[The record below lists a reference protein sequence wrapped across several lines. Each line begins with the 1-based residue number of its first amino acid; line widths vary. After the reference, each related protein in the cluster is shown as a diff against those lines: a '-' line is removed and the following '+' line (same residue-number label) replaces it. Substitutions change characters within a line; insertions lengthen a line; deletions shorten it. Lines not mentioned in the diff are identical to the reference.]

1 VPAFSVV
8 FNQQSGDDRLKVPVR
23 PDEYPTRMPRGS
35 DMPSEIRR
43 LLFRPRET
51 IVAVTEYFQRRGITL
66 PSGTAS
72 RIVIFEAE
80 QAHAS
85 LEIATDTG
93 GTVEIEV
100 TAEMLA
106 AALILYCINRKIPLP
121 AEADKRL
128 QRVQEDSVALVVTTH
143 LKRQP

>member
-8 FNQQSGDDRLKVPVR
+8 FNQQSGDDRLKAPIR
-23 PDEYPTRMPRGS
+23 TDGHPTRMPRGS

-43 LLFRPRET
+43 LLFRSRET
-51 IVAVTEYFQRRGITL
+51 IVAVTEYFQRRGIAL

-72 RIVIFEAE
+72 RIVIIEAE

-85 LEIATDTG
+85 LEIATDSG